1 MQELSILLVC
11 KFLFCDIVPAM
22 PKPKHKEK
30 REGPRNVVS
39 VPLYER
45 EEAIVIQFITETGMS
60 KIEFFS
66 RLLKFFSTQEDV
78 IQRQILGI
86 NAKSIEVDIAELMLR
101 KIAER
106 KSGAAHRLSGGNQKP
121 T

>member
-1 MQELSILLVC
+1 MRELTIFLIWL
-11 KFLFCDIVPAM
+11 FLFCDIVRPM

-39 VPLYER
+39 VPLYDK
-45 EEAIVIQFITETGMS
+45 EEAIVVQFIAETGMS

-66 RLLKFFSTQEDV
+66 RLLKFFSEQDDV

-86 NAKSIEVDIAELMLR
+86 NAKSIEVDVAELMLR
-101 KIAER
+101 KMADR
-106 KSGAAHRLSGGNQKP
+106 KAGAAHRLSGGNQKP